1 MSNIN
6 NIMNGLYGQ
15 YIDHDHQQDIANSH
29 LCDTEPTYRY
39 FSFEVIETRIEVT
52 KRYKDFR
59 IDANAM
65 NGETLEQLVGKHMTS
80 DEFYDFV
87 NDNGEFIKDYAENIT
102 EDVQEITGQVWES

>member
-15 YIDHDHQQDIANSH
+15 YIDHDRQQDIANSH
-29 LCDTEPTYRY
+29 LCDTEPPQRY
-39 FSFEVIETRIEVT
+39 FTFEVIETRYEVT
-52 KRYKDFR
+52 RRTKYFR
-59 IDANAM
+59 IDNERV
-65 NGETLEQLVGKHMTS
+65 NGDKLADIVGNHMTS

-102 EDVQEITGQVWES
+102 EDVQEIVGNVWEA